1 MRERKVMKR
10 YLKAIMLAL
19 LCVLTFTIAGCSEN
33 QPTVPNTDGNNTTE
47 NDNNQSGSGNTD
59 QGNEN
64 KPVKKSLYE
73 TAKEVGFEGTSE
85 EWNKRVSELMVS
97 SVQNIQYQDGV
108 YAAKGEVPP
117 TDDMDLNINHYFDV
131 KNNITYLRE
140 NGPAWTDHV
149 DLGPTDNVEL
159 GDVDAAYI
167 LFNDNTIRLATLYLL
182 SNGYA
187 LSTVED
193 IKVEDVKLNT
203 NKISIRDDE
212 FNTKLKIV
220 VTLSNNKE
228 FEVPMTSPFVES
240 NGVRPEVGNYEVKVK
255 LNNKDYFFNV
265 TVNDEKVIKIDYIEM
280 NHDESILVIDKGNG
294 NYDYK
299 LKDRNIIIHY
309 SGISFTEQ
317 EVINR
322 SMIKHGTLTRGRNHC
337 SIVYNEK
344 EVYTE
349 IFLATE
355 DDLKNATNVYSLNTY
370 EDFCDSFS
378 QDLKEQYCEL
388 NKEFISENHLKLS
401 MNIDGT
407 RVYVC
412 DRITSENLVGFDN
425 TKEGRGLYSLTY
437 YGHNVSFYI
446 PVNVQ
451 KITVDFSPFLFQPVL
466 SYSNKEDIVFEIS
479 YYENSQKV
487 SYIKRLVDYTK
498 DDIITNKNGIY
509 FYNVNINGNVYN
521 LRTIVSSDYNTIDYI
536 YFSFDETK
544 NIDNIDYEYIE
555 YWDMSSYHIDGFDSF
570 TTSYTKQIKYS
581 EANVQYN
588 PNIMNEVQL
597 VTGTIVDQKVLFPII
612 LRDFKGDTFLPNR
625 FDTVQSNDLNNL
637 KESITWQNPWID
649 SDSFVYSLDM
659 FDLSTFNPNK
669 VGKQIITFN
678 YKGISK
684 KFIINVKPKVVID
697 PVASFDGMSGLNKCK
712 LEIYGDYVLYN
723 NVYYSDFD
731 YDKAKGIVII
741 RGLDLFDNILG
752 VTNNELWIKVNNSDS
767 TFEHLPI
774 NNTEPIKEYTGAMYS
789 SKFTLKLYS
798 DNRFELKD
806 TSFNVTYTGKYSSLD
821 NNIIYCGMYIKLFS
835 DGTMAIY

>member
-1 MRERKVMKR
+1 MKR

-97 SVQNIQYQDGV
+97 YVQDIQYQDGV

-149 DLGPTDNVEL
+149 DLGPTDKVEL

-220 VTLSNNKE
+220 ITLSNNKE

-240 NGVRPEVGNYEVKVK
+240 NGVRPEVGTYEVKVK

-265 TVNDEKVIKIDYIEM
+265 TVNDEKVIKISYIEM
-280 NHDESILVIDKGNG
+280 NHNEPILVIDKGNG

-299 LKDRNIIIHY
+299 LKERNIIIHY
-309 SGISFTEQ
+309 TGISFTEQ
-317 EVINR
+317 EVINK

-344 EVYTE
+344 EFYTE

-401 MNIDGT
+401 MVIHGT
-407 RVYVC
+407 RIYVC
-412 DRITSENLVGFDN
+412 DQITSENLVGFDN

-437 YGHNVSFYI
+437 YGHNVDFYI

-451 KITVDFSPFLFQPVL
+451 SVSNISYVELHPITSLFT
-466 SYSNKEDIVFEIS
+466 NKEDIIFKIVCDQNGKSLNYF
-479 YYENSQKV
+479 
-487 SYIKRLVDYTK
+487 KRLIDYTK
-498 DDIITNKNGIY
+498 DDIVTDKIGLY
-509 FYNVNINGNVYN
+509 FYDVNVNGNVYN
-521 LRTIVSSDYNTIDYI
+521 LRNTVSNDYNTIDYI
-536 YFSFDETK
+536 DNFEETVNINYIDENTIQFFD
-544 NIDNIDYEYIE
+544 I
-555 YWDMSSYHIDGFDSF
+555 SSYIINRIDGYNSAYVKEI
-570 TTSYTKQIKYS
+570 SYKD
-581 EANVQYN
+581 ANVECDQ
-588 PNIMNEVQL
+588 NIMNEVQL

-612 LRDFKGDTFLPNR
+612 LRDSYGYTFLPNR

-637 KESITWQNPWID
+637 KESIALQTPSID
-649 SDSFVYSLDM
+649 SDRFVYSLDM

-684 KFIINVKPKVVID
+684 KFIINVKPKDVID
-697 PVASFDGMSGLNKCK
+697 PVASFDGMSGLSKCQV
-712 LEIYGDYVLYN
+712 EIYGDYVRYN
-723 NVYYSDFD
+723 NAYNSDFD

-741 RGLDLFDNILG
+741 RGLDLFDNIFG
-752 VTNNELWIKVNNSDS
+752 VTNNELWIKVDNSNS

-774 NNTEPIKEYTGAMYS
+774 NNAEPIKEYTGARYS

-821 NNIIYCGMYIKLFS
+821 NNIIYCVMYIKLFS
-835 DGTMAIY
+835 DGTMDIY